1 MVIVIVIMLV
11 YLIRSGSSVTIG
23 ELYLCD
29 VLCSVD
35 GLLWPF
41 TRGNHFGNFDTC
53 LKGVSGVDV
62 LVFSVKCLSVG

>member
-35 GLLWPF
+35 GLLRSF
-41 TRGNHFGNFDTC
+41 T
-53 LKGVSGVDV
+53 
-62 LVFSVKCLSVG
+62 